1 MKHAQSCRFTS
12 ENYIFLPFISKMRL
26 YRVKW
31 VWSFS
36 ILFSRLSQIRSK
48 QWHVSITQHSI
59 CSCVAL
65 FILNTQTNVF
75 FTLFQVWHQHAN
87 ACATKTSEPK
97 LSQSERVEDLTSC
110 GLLEKENVWLFS
122 VFFYTSCL
130 WDRDAVL
137 RVCVADLLVW
147 SRLNFVADFVH
158 VWKLLINRCTQ
169 RHVRSD
175 ENETEVGTWTQ

>member
-1 MKHAQSCRFTS
+1 MFFC
-12 ENYIFLPFISKMRL
+12 IISGLASARKR
-26 YRVKW
+26 
-31 VWSFS
+31 
-36 ILFSRLSQIRSK
+36 I
-48 QWHVSITQHSI
+48 
-59 CSCVAL
+59 
-65 FILNTQTNVF
+65 
-75 FTLFQVWHQHAN
+75 
-87 ACATKTSEPK
+87 ATMTSEPK

-122 VFFYTSCL
+122 VFFTLLCL

-137 RVCVADLLVW
+137 RVCVVDLLVW

-175 ENETEVGTWTQ
+175 ENETEVGTERNRKWCMIEGRVWRVDWLAELCGCGHVDFKDTVAVNAV